1 MLNRYRQLSRLLKEY
16 HRDIRD
22 NNVNHDELRE
32 INLEYKEKNKMGIMM
47 ALNSFSSS
55 IKKGIRQ
62 GFYIWRDKN
71 ASFKRSLMD
80 ERYDQMAQG
89 IEILRDQKS

>member
-1 MLNRYRQLSRLLKEY
+1 
-16 HRDIRD
+16 
-22 NNVNHDELRE
+22 
-32 INLEYKEKNKMGIMM
+32 MM